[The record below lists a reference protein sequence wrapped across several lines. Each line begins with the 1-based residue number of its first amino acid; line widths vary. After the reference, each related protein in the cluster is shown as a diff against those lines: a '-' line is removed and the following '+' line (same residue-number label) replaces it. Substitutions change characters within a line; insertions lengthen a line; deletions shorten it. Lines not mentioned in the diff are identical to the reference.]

1 MFFLLHMFCKH
12 SSHSGSLILLRKTKS
27 HRQTLEI
34 HVLGEKKKKQQWSMS
49 ITLNTTIRCK
59 KSKQEMFLKEQL
71 GQKLK
76 GCSETLCQYD
86 TPTQRTR
93 DDLTRP

>member
-34 HVLGEKKKKQQWSMS
+34 HVLGEKKKETTVEYEHYLKYHN
-49 ITLNTTIRCK
+49 TL
-59 KSKQEMFLKEQL
+59 
-71 GQKLK
+71 
-76 GCSETLCQYD
+76 
-86 TPTQRTR
+86 
-93 DDLTRP
+93 